1 MLHKPKPPSPGEGPS
16 GGFEDQKHSSTSRK
30 SPPAVP
36 TTRTSDAE
44 VQGRKDPTEI
54 CSRPRINP
62 QPLQP
67 QPSPQPPR
75 HLQTEPF
82 CRPGRVASAGGL
94 NASDQHSSQARS
106 GLSDN
111 ADLRQH
117 IVGRDFHLACLLS
130 HLLGANRSQVDPYSP
145 SRDLPNLIDQL
156 VDAGEHRK
164 VRIAMVGIG
173 LR

>member
-1 MLHKPKPPSPGEGPS
+1 MLLPSNVGPLVV
-16 GGFEDQKHSSTSRK
+16 KATK
-30 SPPAVP
+30 A
-36 TTRTSDAE
+36 
-44 VQGRKDPTEI
+44 
-54 CSRPRINP
+54 P
-62 QPLQP
+62 QL
-67 QPSPQPPR
+67 PR
-75 HLQTEPF
+75 HLQTEPV

-94 NASDQHSSQARS
+94 NASDQHPSQARS
-106 GLSDN
+106 DLSDN

-130 HLLGANRSQVDPYSP
+130 HLLDANRNRVDPYSP